1 MKNNSNLIVACLNIN
16 SLGEKINHIR
26 EICKE
31 PPIDIL
37 CVDGTKLGSS
47 NQPPPPSS
55 LLPPTKSGPAGPWPP
70 DFF

>member
-37 CVDGTKLGSS
+37 GVDGTKLGSS
-47 NQPPPPSS
+47 NQPPPSS